1 MLFKLEFF
9 FLKGRQTAYLFF
21 IKKEEYLQN
30 RKENER
36 KRKRKRKNRIY
47 KRKCSLGIFPKERE
61 VKMKPISLLR
71 QSLRWWIIVTE
82 RCGVCHCRCTPDL
95 AAEARSRGPLVL
107 VRFPL
112 SSF

>member
-9 FLKGRQTAYLFF
+9 FFLKGKQTAYLFF
-21 IKKEEYLQN
+21 IKKEEDLQN

-47 KRKCSLGIFPKERE
+47 KRKSSLGIFPKDEA
-61 VKMKPISLLR
+61 ISLLR

-82 RCGVCHCRCTPDL
+82 RCGVCHCRCTLDL